1 MQGYDISVC
10 LRCTNTISDFDYV
23 FQITQNALTCTNI
36 LSPITDSEL
45 SHMFANTG
53 PKIHDVNSMFLPVTV
68 DGCYINCELVQNSCV
83 VPDNLP
89 AEIIFDQALGDPW
102 QFQAKADVFAGYSY
116 QVCMRCTSNLN
127 NIFDKSMIISQDPIK
142 CELESTTTNQV
153 FLYSTLASKVIGFEN
168 FFTNTL
174 SSIEPQCNLSC
185 DLYDQTCGNIYSDN
199 YLVFNSQ

>member
-1 MQGYDISVC
+1 M
-10 LRCTNTISDFDYV
+10 
-23 FQITQNALTCTNI
+23 
-36 LSPITDSEL
+36 SPITDSEL

-116 QVCMRCTSNLN
+116 
-127 NIFDKSMIISQDPIK
+127 
-142 CELESTTTNQV
+142 
-153 FLYSTLASKVIGFEN
+153 
-168 FFTNTL
+168 
-174 SSIEPQCNLSC
+174 
-185 DLYDQTCGNIYSDN
+185 
-199 YLVFNSQ
+199 